1 MEGNILLDRCSMWV
15 LNDTNIFVEL
25 QILRPNRVTSV
36 PIEKELHSF
45 CDSSFVSEKLKL
57 VSLGNILIL
66 EFALS
71 WDLFYY
77 TFTGYLSAFIPPTMP
92 MGQKLHQDRLSLT
105 LMLKKLKMCSFK

>member
-1 MEGNILLDRCSMWV
+1 MEGNILLDWWFMWG

-25 QILRPNRVTSV
+25 QILRPNRVTRV
-36 PIEKELHSF
+36 PIEKDLHSF

-57 VSLGNILIL
+57 ASLGNILLL

-71 WDLFYY
+71 WDLVYP

-92 MGQKLHQDRLSLT
+92 MG
-105 LMLKKLKMCSFK
+105 KKPH